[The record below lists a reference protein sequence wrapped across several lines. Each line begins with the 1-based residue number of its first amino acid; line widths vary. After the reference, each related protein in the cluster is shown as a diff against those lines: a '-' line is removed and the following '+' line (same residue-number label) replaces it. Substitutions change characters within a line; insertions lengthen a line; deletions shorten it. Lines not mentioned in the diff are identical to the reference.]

1 LLDDLDLLATVF
13 VDRAQMCYVEVSF
26 VDPDD
31 GVSEW
36 RYRFLHSGRPSG
48 LYT

>member
-1 LLDDLDLLATVF
+1 MNNPDLPATVF
-13 VDRAQMCYVEVSF
+13 VDSTQMCYVEVLF

-36 RYRFLHSGRPSG
+36 RYRFLHSGHPTS
-48 LYT
+48 LDV